1 MRINGLARRYAKAAF
16 DVAAA
21 HGNNEGPQS
30 WQADLKALAEVLTD
44 PSLAETLRSPR
55 LTNEQ
60 KSLAIETQF
69 PGLRPEL
76 KNLVR
81 LLISRHRITM
91 LPQISAAFDELVDEM
106 MGRAHADM
114 ISARPLRQ
122 EELVLIQ
129 EKLDQRTGLTV
140 RLSHSIDPTIIGG
153 VIIRLNDQL
162 IDGSV
167 LTRLER
173 LRQRLA

>member
-1 MRINGLARRYAKAAF
+1 
-16 DVAAA
+16 
-21 HGNNEGPQS
+21 
-30 WQADLKALAEVLTD
+30 
-44 PSLAETLRSPR
+44 
-55 LTNEQ
+55 
-60 KSLAIETQF
+60 
-69 PGLRPEL
+69 
-76 KNLVR
+76 
-81 LLISRHRITM
+81 M

-153 VIIRLNDQL
+153 VIIRLNNQL